1 MTLDDGRLKDAERL
15 IRLCNGRDP
24 MHGRHQQILQP
35 RRFLSLLRL
44 AVPKPAAPHSPAKLL
59 RRRVS
64 LLDAVY
70 GARHWPWSLVH
81 APETLFYAHLVPLFR
96 DVGIWPLCPRTVA
109 FRKRDDSDHPDG
121 RFLPNSARAYV
132 VAYPLTAGLTI
143 PPSAT
148 TVCATVVPIHSR
160 EKVWGA
166 RCTESRHFSQITTT
180 IVSE

>member
-15 IRLCNGRDP
+15 IRFAMVVTLCTAGISKFFS
-24 MHGRHQQILQP
+24 HGAFFHYYGELFRE
-35 RRFLSLLRL
+35 
-44 AVPKPAAPHSPAKLL
+44 PAAPHSPAKLL

-64 LLDAVY
+64 LLDAAY
-70 GARHWPWSLVH
+70 GARHWPCSLVH

-96 DVGIWPLCPRTVA
+96 DAGIWPLCPRTVA

-121 RFLPNSARAYV
+121 RYLPNSARAYV
-132 VAYPLTAGLTI
+132 VVYPLTAGLTI

-148 TVCATVVPIHSR
+148 TVCATVVSVHSH
-160 EKVWGA
+160 EKFGGA